1 MIPKDPAMLL
11 SWVNT
16 KLRDQY
22 TSLDELCSAE
32 SLEKASLEEALAA
45 IDYAYDPDTNRFV

>member
-1 MIPKDPAMLL
+1 MTPKDPAMLL

-22 TSLDELCSAE
+22 ASLDELCSTE
-32 SLEKASLEEALAA
+32 SLERASLEAAMAA

>member
-22 TSLDELCSAE
+22 ASLDELCSAE
-32 SLEKASLEEALAA
+32 GLEQASLEAALAA